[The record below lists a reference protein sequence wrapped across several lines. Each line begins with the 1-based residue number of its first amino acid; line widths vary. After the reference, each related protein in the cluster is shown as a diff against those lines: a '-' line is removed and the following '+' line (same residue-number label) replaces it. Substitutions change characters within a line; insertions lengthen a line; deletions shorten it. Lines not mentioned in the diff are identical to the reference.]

1 MTLRVIEQFS
11 LPGKAGRPNEDRCG
25 HQGAFA
31 WVIDGA
37 TGLADA
43 PLMDAPSDAAW
54 LAGAASRLFAEAA
67 LTQPH
72 APLDVI
78 VRSVIETLVR
88 RFEAERLRSPEHRYE
103 LPSAA
108 MVLVREAQDRLEAVS
123 FGDCAL
129 FLSGSGT
136 EIGAKPEEEVQ
147 LFSRSRERER
157 READRLLG
165 DPGHKGEALQSAPV
179 IEFLRKVRN
188 HQNIKGGY
196 WVLGLEPAA
205 AGHMQHF
212 EASLDGPATGLLA
225 SDGFAALTL
234 DYERCTPASFLLRAK
249 TDGLEALG
257 AELRHVENVL
267 DPGCRLYPRFKPSDD
282 ATALLFELS

>member
-11 LPGKAGRPNEDRCG
+11 QPGKAGRPNEDRCG

-54 LAGAASRLFAEAA
+54 LAGAASGLFAEAA
-67 LTQPH
+67 LSQPH
-72 APLDVI
+72 APLDGI

-88 RFEAERLRSPEHRYE
+88 RFEAERLRPPEHRYE

-108 MVLVREAQDRLEAVS
+108 MVLVRETGDRLEAVS

-129 FLSGSGT
+129 FLSRP
-136 EIGAKPEEEVQ
+136 GAKPGEEVQ
-147 LFSRSRERER
+147 LFSKSRERER

-165 DPGHKGEALQSAPV
+165 DTGRKGEALQSAPV
-179 IEFLRKVRN
+179 IEFLRRVRN
-188 HQNIKGGY
+188 HQNIEGGY

-212 EASLDGPATGLLA
+212 EASLDGAATGLLA

-257 AELRHVENVL
+257 SELRHVENVL